1 MPRGRPTK
9 YRPEFCQQ
17 IVDLMG
23 EGLSLTAAA
32 AELGITRECAYQ
44 WAYTKPEFRQAL
56 ELGRG
61 KRLLF
66 LERGLLA
73 AKDSV
78 TVASRSFALKVAD
91 RFEWGDRQLGPG
103 EEQPLKEI
111 KIRIV
116 SPQEQRRDL
125 KTVGG
130 IQDISEQPQPL
141 PTSLGS
147 SF

>member
-1 MPRGRPTK
+1 MPKKPLAHLLPRGRPTK
-9 YRPEFCQQ
+9 YRPEFCRQ
-17 IVDLMG
+17 IIDLMG

-32 AELGITRECAYQ
+32 AELGLTRECCYN

-78 TVASRSFALKVAD
+78 MVASRSFALKAAD
-91 RFEWGDRQLGPG
+91 RYEWGDKQPPADEQQLT
-103 EEQPLKEI
+103 E
-111 KIRIV
+111 IRIV
-116 SPQEQRRDL
+116 VVNPQDRRRELAEALVVDS
-125 KTVGG
+125 KA
-130 IQDISEQPQPL
+130 
-141 PTSLGS
+141 S
-147 SF
+147 SS